1 MLTSSLSSHFKL
13 LRTCEQSLNGGL
25 GEVDALL
32 GNIMIMHCMY
42 NVLEKNKLTVPKE
55 SLQRLGY
62 MYMYMYIAGDLW
74 LWLQIL

>member
-13 LRTCEQSLNGGL
+13 LRTCEHSLNGGL

-32 GNIMIMHCMY
+32 GNINDNALHVMFW
-42 NVLEKNKLTVPKE
+42 KNFKSTVPKE
-55 SLQRLGY
+55 SLQRLG
-62 MYMYMYIAGDLW
+62 YMYMYIAGDLW

>member
-32 GNIMIMHCMY
+32 GNINDNALH
-42 NVLEKNKLTVPKE
+42 V
-55 SLQRLGY
+55 
-62 MYMYMYIAGDLW
+62 
-74 LWLQIL
+74 